1 LGIVSYQAL
10 LCRRLARGAVLC
22 LLLALNPIARADI
35 YKYVDK
41 YGRVTLTDRPDKHGN
56 LKLVKTWKGWVARPV
71 DLHSAQLVHS
81 REEYNDLIA
90 EAAAKN
96 KLPVELVHAVIT
108 AESAYQPDAISSAG
122 AVGLMQLMPETGRR
136 MGVSNRYDPV
146 QNVHGG
152 TRYLRFL
159 MDLFN
164 NNVVLAVAGYNAGE
178 NAVIQYG
185 NKIPPYAETQEYV
198 RRVVQYFKQYADERI
213 GEKTGVKAV
222 ADVPRANS
230 ITPIIP
236 AAAAQ
241 ATTTATTRTRTVSS
255 SDEPET
261 AGAVKTN
268 LKPVINNTQVWPRP
282 RKRIANL
289 QWSDEDS

>member
-1 LGIVSYQAL
+1 M
-10 LCRRLARGAVLC
+10 C
-22 LLLALNPIARADI
+22 LLFARIPMAHADI

-41 YGRVTLTDRPDKHGN
+41 YGRVTLTDTPDKHGN
-56 LKLVKTWKGWVARPV
+56 LKLVKSWKGWVSRSV
-71 DLHSAQLVHS
+71 DLHNNLLVHN
-81 REEYNDLIA
+81 REEYYDLIA

-122 AVGLMQLMPETGRR
+122 AVGLMQLMPETGKR

-198 RRVVQYFKQYADERI
+198 RRVVQYFKQYADEGV
-213 GEKTGVKAV
+213 GEKNGAKAV
-222 ADVPRANS
+222 ADVPRAS
-230 ITPIIP
+230 VMTPITP
-236 AAAAQ
+236 ATAAQ
-241 ATTTATTRTRTVSS
+241 ATTTATTRTRTVIS
-255 SDEPET
+255 SDEPEAT
-261 AGAVKTN
+261 SVVKTN

-282 RKRIANL
+282 KKRIANI